1 VKLTW
6 SKPSQRD
13 LPRLERGLCRRII
26 DAMQSYADG
35 ERGHVKK
42 LKGVE
47 GEYRLRVGDWRVR
60 FAVDASRGE
69 AVVFRVLPRG
79 DVYKR

>member
-1 VKLTW
+1 
-6 SKPSQRD
+6 
-13 LPRLERGLCRRII
+13 
-26 DAMQSYADG
+26 MQNYADG

-69 AVVFRVLPRG
+69 VVVFRVLPRG